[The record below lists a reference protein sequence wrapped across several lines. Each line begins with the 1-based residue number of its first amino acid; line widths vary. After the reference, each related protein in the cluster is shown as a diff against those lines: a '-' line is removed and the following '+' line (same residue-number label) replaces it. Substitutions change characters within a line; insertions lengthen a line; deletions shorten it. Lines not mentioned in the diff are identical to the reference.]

1 MKKMI
6 VGLMSILTLA
16 VVSCSN
22 DDTPKQKGLNPY
34 DTAIVKAE
42 SKTKSEIFDDVTSY
56 QDSIDAIFQCE
67 KYSITYTR
75 FGQTATGALG
85 EEEVNKEK
93 DEFTL
98 RNLWVVDQNI
108 ENGPY
113 ILGQLPDTEELIFL
127 RWHTDGH
134 NNLYDTIAYVP
145 RNILIETGKKVK
157 AAFAEENYDECRRLL
172 QNEYKFKPIDAAG
185 YEALKAAG
193 WEE

>member
-1 MKKMI
+1 MKKMMI
-6 VGLMSILTLA
+6 GLMSMMTLA
-16 VVSCSN
+16 VISCSN

-34 DTAIVKAE
+34 DTAIVKAGA
-42 SKTKSEIFDDVTSY
+42 KTKSVIFDDLTSY
-56 QDSIDAIFQCE
+56 QDSIDAIFKGE
-67 KYSITYTR
+67 NFSATYTR
-75 FGQTATGALG
+75 FGQTATTGLG

-93 DEFTL
+93 QEFTL

-113 ILGQLPDTEELIFL
+113 VLGWLPDMDELIFL
-127 RWHTDGH
+127 RRYTDGH
-134 NNLYDTIAYVP
+134 NLLWDTIAYVP
-145 RNILIETGKKVK
+145 RDVLIEAGLKVK

-193 WEE
+193 VN

>member
-1 MKKMI
+1 MKKVI

-34 DTAIVKAE
+34 DTAIIKAE
-42 SKTKSEIFDDVTSY
+42 SKTKSVIFDDLTSY
-56 QDSIDAIFQCE
+56 QDSIDAIFKGE
-67 KYSITYTR
+67 NFAITRTR
-75 FGQTATGALG
+75 FGQTGMTGLG
-85 EEEVNKEK
+85 VEEINKEK
-93 DEFTL
+93 QEFTL
-98 RNLWVVDQNI
+98 RNLWVVDQMS
-108 ENGPY
+108 EGAPY
-113 ILGQLPDTEELIFL
+113 ILGELPDTEELIFL
-127 RWHTDGH
+127 RRYTDGH

-145 RNILIETGKKVK
+145 RDILIEAGLKVK

>member
-1 MKKMI
+1 MKKMMI
-6 VGLMSILTLA
+6 GLMSMMTLV

-34 DTAIVKAE
+34 DTAIVKAG
-42 SKTKSEIFDDVTSY
+42 SKTKSVIFDDLTSY
-56 QDSIDAIFQCE
+56 QDSIDAIFKGE
-67 KYSITYTR
+67 TYLVTYTR
-75 FGQTATGALG
+75 FGQTGMTGLG

-93 DEFTL
+93 QEFTL

-113 ILGQLPDTEELIFL
+113 VLGQLPDTEELIFL

-145 RNILIETGKKVK
+145 RDILIETGQKVK

-193 WEE
+193 VN

>member
-1 MKKMI
+1 MKKVI
-6 VGLMSILTLA
+6 VGLMSIITLS

-42 SKTKSEIFDDVTSY
+42 SKTKSVIFDDLTSY
-56 QDSIDAIFQCE
+56 QDSIDAIFKGE
-67 KYSITYTR
+67 KFAVTLTR
-75 FGQTATGALG
+75 FGQTGGTDLG

-93 DEFTL
+93 QEFTL

-113 ILGQLPDTEELIFL
+113 VLGQLPDLEELIFL

-134 NNLYDTIAYVP
+134 NNLYDTVAYVP

-185 YEALKAAG
+185 YEALKAG